1 MTQVASGN
9 RRLRSYGVA
18 SALVLVSAYGLAPP
32 AHAAAAA
39 AAAHSS
45 PDLPASPGFNLEM
58 TGTSTE
64 SVEGPDESFRQF
76 TVNLDMKSGSQEPV
90 TIVGIGRSGPGLELL
105 SPGKQDSQVLQPR
118 QSLGFSLK
126 YKIIDCAAVPKGSG
140 RFLFA
145 WRSPA
150 SRRPST
156 PPSGRS
162 VRIPGEAGRR
172 ALADRSVDGSVQRF
186 LLATSEPSGT
196 RGDSSPA
203 GPREVVRAVWPMSPR
218 GAAFIFP
225 WGTASG

>member
-18 SALVLVSAYGLAPP
+18 SALVLVSACGLAPS
-32 AHAAAAA
+32 AHAS
-39 AAAHSS
+39 AAHSS

-76 TVNLDMKSGSQEPV
+76 TVNLDMKSRSQGPV

-126 YKIIDCAAVPKGSG
+126 YKIIDCAAVPKGEWPIPVRVEVSG
-140 RFLFA
+140 VQTTVYAAL
-145 WRSPA
+145 
-150 SRRPST
+150 
-156 PPSGRS
+156 
-162 VRIPGEAGRR
+162 R
-172 ALADRSVDGSVQRF
+172 ALGSDPEGKQ
-186 LLATSEPSGT
+186 AAEPWQTALSTEVCSG
-196 RGDSSPA
+196 SS
-203 GPREVVRAVWPMSPR
+203 
-218 GAAFIFP
+218 
-225 WGTASG
+225 

>member
-18 SALVLVSAYGLAPP
+18 SALMLVSACGLAPP

-76 TVNLDMKSGSQEPV
+76 TVNLDMKSRSQGPV

-126 YKIIDCAAVPKGSG
+126 YKIIDCAAVPKGEWPIPVRVEVSG
-140 RFLFA
+140 VQTTVYAALHA
-145 WRSPA
+145 LGSDPEGKQAAEPWQTA
-150 SRRPST
+150 LST
-156 PPSGRS
+156 EVCSG
-162 VRIPGEAGRR
+162 
-172 ALADRSVDGSVQRF
+172 
-186 LLATSEPSGT
+186 
-196 RGDSSPA
+196 SS
-203 GPREVVRAVWPMSPR
+203 
-218 GAAFIFP
+218 
-225 WGTASG
+225 

>member
-18 SALVLVSAYGLAPP
+18 SALVLVSACGLAPS
-32 AHAAAAA
+32 AHAS
-39 AAAHSS
+39 AAHSS

-76 TVNLDMKSGSQEPV
+76 TVNLDMKSRSQGPV

-126 YKIIDCAAVPKGSG
+126 YKIIDCAAVPKG
-140 RFLFA
+140 
-145 WRSPA
+145 
-150 SRRPST
+150 
-156 PPSGRS
+156 
-162 VRIPGEAGRR
+162 E
-172 ALADRSVDGSVQRF
+172 
-186 LLATSEPSGT
+186 
-196 RGDSSPA
+196 
-203 GPREVVRAVWPMSPR
+203 
-218 GAAFIFP
+218 
-225 WGTASG
+225 